1 MPDFTPQDPSGR
13 PAPPPLPPE
22 VAAQMGMPPEQVMAS
37 RIVPKPNQ
45 NPMAG
50 PQGATLKQAT
60 AIESV
65 LKDMSRMNPK
75 FAPFADRMVN
85 ILKQGMVELTGGATP
100 DNGTPSPMAVP
111 GQSSL
116 RPPTASGGSEFI
128 G

>member
-1 MPDFTPQDPSGR
+1 MPDFTPQDAGR
-13 PAPPPLPPE
+13 QAPPPLPPE

-37 RIVPKPNQ
+37 RIAPPPSQ

-50 PQGATLKQAT
+50 PQGAVLKQAT

-65 LKDMSRMNPK
+65 LKDMSRTSPK
-75 FAPFADRMVN
+75 FAPFADRMVH
-85 ILKQGMVELTGGATP
+85 ILKQGMVELTGGASPNT
-100 DNGTPSPMAVP
+100 GTPSPMGVP

-116 RPPTASGGSEFI
+116 RPPTPTGGSEFI